1 MAKPGRRVWSG
12 RWASWVECLGGDD
25 LLRLR
30 VEMELTD
37 REGPPP
43 DKGVRLLLL
52 LGGEGD

>member
-1 MAKPGRRVWSG
+1 VP
-12 RWASWVECLGGDD
+12 GGDD

-37 REGPPP
+37 RGGPQP
-43 DKGVRLLLL
+43 DKGMRLLL